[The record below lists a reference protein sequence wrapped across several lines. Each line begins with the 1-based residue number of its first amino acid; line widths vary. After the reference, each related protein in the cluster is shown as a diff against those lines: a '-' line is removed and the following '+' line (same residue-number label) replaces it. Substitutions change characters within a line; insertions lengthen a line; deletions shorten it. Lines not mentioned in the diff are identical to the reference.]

1 MPLLMRVALWQVTT
15 KSPNEKF
22 VDDFKKKFPDLD
34 TPIIIACSDG
44 RSYSIDA
51 LEQ

>member
-1 MPLLMRVALWQVTT
+1 MNDNFVA
-15 KSPNEKF
+15 
-22 VDDFKKKFPDLD
+22 DFKKKFPDLD

-44 RSYSIDA
+44 RAYSIDA